1 MTAEQ
6 YRHMADKFRAHP
18 GRVRAIRIINR
29 VITGLTMASYPLL
42 LCYLLARGD
51 ALRLYQSILVP
62 AVAFVVVSVFRYF
75 YNAPRPYERMEIE
88 PLIPKDTRGKSFPSR
103 HVFSIFM
110 IGMTYLPVVPAAAV
124 LIFVAGVLLAV
135 LRVIGGV
142 HDISDV
148 VAGAAIGILCG
159 ILGYYVIF

>member
-6 YRHMADKFRAHP
+6 YRHMADKLRAHP
-18 GRVRAIRIINR
+18 GSVRAILIINR

-124 LIFVAGVLLAV
+124 LIFVAGVLLAA

-148 VAGAAIGILCG
+148 VAGTAIGILCG